1 MAYKRLADRF
11 RKEKVKQEALCNGM
25 RVTLKNA
32 IIERYELYE
41 TKHYCPI
48 SARENIEDMY
58 EAYKALGGN
67 GTVTALMTQLRML
80 PTEPQYGLEEEDI

>member
-1 MAYKRLADRF
+1 MGIAYKRLSNKF
-11 RKEKVKQEALCNGM
+11 KMEKSKQEALCNGM

-41 TKHYCPI
+41 SQRYCPI

-58 EAYKALGGN
+58 DAYKALGGN
-67 GTVTALMTQLRML
+67 GTVTGLMDQLRKL
-80 PTEPQYGLEEEDI
+80 PTEAPHED